1 MNKFWDQ
8 SWFLKVV
15 SLLIAILLVI
25 YIDNTQTGFVTKG
38 EDTKTQQTASETIT
52 IKVPLRVSVD
62 TDKYYVVGYPEKVK
76 ITLEGSNALVTSAVN
91 TQNFRVYID
100 LTNKTVGTHVVNV
113 HVSGLSRQISYAL
126 NPKKIKVNIQL
137 RKSRSLPV
145 QIEYNKNAVANGY
158 EIGKTSVDPSQVEV
172 TGSVGEVNH
181 IDRIVAKVTMPNGIK
196 HDYERQVILIGE
208 DKAGY
213 QLNVVIQPST
223 ARVTVPISLSQK
235 KVKVVLDTRN
245 EDSEKVYSLTAKQ
258 NYITIYGTK
267 ATLAKISKIDLPV
280 DLAKIKSSTVRDIPV
295 KLPTGVVSSD
305 PKTIRVQIKVK
316 ASSGISKG

>member
-38 EDTKTQQTASETIT
+38 EDTKTQQTASETTT

-158 EIGKTSVDPSQVEV
+158 EIGKTSLDPSQVEGPV
-172 TGSVGEVNH
+172 VGRR
-181 IDRIVAKVTMPNGIK
+181 DDGLAAGLCRIALRRLAQRQRDEGVGA
-196 HDYERQVILIGE
+196 DRQVRAMGLDHADRQQHRRLAPRSRRDRGRRHFGHG
-208 DKAGY
+208 AG
-213 QLNVVIQPST
+213 QQRLSHC
-223 ARVTVPISLSQK
+223 RVSCP
-235 KVKVVLDTRN
+235 
-245 EDSEKVYSLTAKQ
+245 
-258 NYITIYGTK
+258 
-267 ATLAKISKIDLPV
+267 
-280 DLAKIKSSTVRDIPV
+280 
-295 KLPTGVVSSD
+295 VSS
-305 PKTIRVQIKVK
+305 
-316 ASSGISKG
+316 